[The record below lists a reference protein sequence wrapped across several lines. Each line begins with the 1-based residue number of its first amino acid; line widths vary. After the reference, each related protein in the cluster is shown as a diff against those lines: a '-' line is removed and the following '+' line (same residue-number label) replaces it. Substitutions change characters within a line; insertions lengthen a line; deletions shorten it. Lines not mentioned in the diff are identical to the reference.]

1 MKDFFERLNTLGKPR
16 RTDIIEKDFHLHR
29 LLHAIS
35 LDAYLRRN
43 LAFKGGTCLIKAYL
57 GYYRFSEDVDFT
69 WRDSAIWKGRSLSE
83 TKRRCSK
90 EIDEVLRRVK
100 SISGDLGFGFEGDK
114 SDKSEVHV
122 SSGGRMVLLW
132 LGYDSEVLGVPSRIK
147 VEVNLVDK
155 MLFTVEERKV
165 HSYVERLES
174 RELAFLYEKP
184 WKEYSAKI
192 ELPCY
197 DAREIF
203 VEKCRAAL
211 TRKVRKLRDV
221 IDIVYMGEKLD
232 FAISDF
238 VPQILDK
245 VRFMLETYERYRDN
259 IELLKGSMS
268 DIGGADEMRL
278 VLGEPLAGIASKIRR
293 VNEQL
298 EEMRKKLLSNR

>member
-232 FAISDF
+232 FTISDF
-238 VPQILDK
+238 TPRILDK

-259 IELLKGSMS
+259 IELPKGPTPEVESS
-268 DIGGADEMRL
+268 DEMRL
-278 VLGEPLAGIASKIRR
+278 ILGEPLTGLAGKARR
-293 VNEQL
+293 VNAQL
-298 EEMRKKLLSNR
+298 EGIRKRLLPDS